1 MISLSKSKYCRA
13 FQCPKMLWMDQ
24 NMPEKAI
31 KKASDAVLANG
42 SAVGDVAMGYFGDF
56 VEVPFSLNKQEM
68 CDTTAKCMAENT
80 PVIAEASFLY
90 DNCFCSVDLLRKV
103 EDGYELIEVKSSTSV
118 HSIYLE
124 DMAYQYYVLKNCGI
138 PVVRVF
144 IMFIN
149 NKYERH
155 GALDLKQ
162 LFTLQDCTKECLDRQ
177 SDVKEKIDEIKNWLS
192 KTDEPQKDIG
202 LYCEEPYDCDYME
215 YCKEI
220 CGAKEPS
227 VFSIANLSSKKK
239 YKLFHEGIITFDDI
253 MKEHPKELSDNNL
266 LQVKMEHENAPAHI
280 DKEKIREF
288 LGTIRYPLYHLDF
301 ETFQQ
306 AVPEYDGIIPYNMI
320 PFQYS
325 LHVQRSALSKP
336 EHYEFLAKEGE
347 DPRRALAKQLC
358 EDIPTDVC
366 VLAYHSSTEI
376 GIMKKL
382 AAQFPDL
389 SAHLL
394 SICSN
399 TLDLMVPFQKKYY
412 YCKEMQGSYSI
423 KYVLPAL
430 CPNDP
435 ELDYH
440 ALDGIHNGG
449 EAMNAFAQLPNHTP
463 EEIELIRKQL
473 LAYCKLDTL
482 AMVKVLEKLYEAV
495 GLGAND

>member
-1 MISLSKSKYCRA
+1 MASLSKSKYCRG
-13 FQCPKMLWMDQ
+13 FQCPKMLWMDYY
-24 NMPEKAI
+24 MPEKAV
-31 KKASDAVLANG
+31 KKASESVLANG

-56 VEVPFSLNKQEM
+56 SEVPFSLNKQEM
-68 CDTTAKCMAENT
+68 CDTTEKLLAENT

-90 DNCFCSVDLLRKV
+90 DNCFCSVDLLRKA

-118 HSIYLE
+118 HAIYLE
-124 DMAYQYYVLKNCGI
+124 DMAYQYYVLTQCKI
-138 PVVRVF
+138 PVVRIF
-144 IMFIN
+144 NMYIN

-155 GALDLKQ
+155 GELDLKQ
-162 LFTLQDCTKECLDRQ
+162 LFILQDCTEECLSRQ
-177 SDVKEKIDEIKNWLS
+177 SDVKEKITALKDLLNKS
-192 KTDEPQKDIG
+192 DEPQKNIG
-202 LYCEEPYDCDYME
+202 MYCEEPYDCDYME
-215 YCKEI
+215 YCRGI
-220 CGAKEPS
+220 CGIKEPS
-227 VFSIANLSSKKK
+227 VFSVASLSGKKK
-239 YKLFHEGIITFDDI
+239 YKLYNDGIITFDDI
-253 MKEHPKELSDNNL
+253 MKKQPKELSDNNM
-266 LQVKMEHENAPAHI
+266 LQVKMEHTNAPARI
-280 DKEKIREF
+280 EKEKIKEF

-325 LHVQRSALSKP
+325 LHVQRSACAEP
-336 EHYEFLAKEGE
+336 EHYEFLAKEGL
-347 DPRRALAKQLC
+347 DPRRALAEQLC
-358 EDIPTDVC
+358 KDIPADVC

-394 SICSN
+394 SICNN

-449 EAMNAFAQLPNHTP
+449 EAMNAFADLPKHTP
-463 EEIELIRKQL
+463 EEIDLIRKQL
-473 LAYCKLDTL
+473 LAYCRLDTL
-482 AMVKVLEKLYEAV
+482 AMVKVLEKLYEAIK
-495 GLGAND
+495 

>member
-1 MISLSKSKYCRA
+1 MTSLSKSKYCRG
-13 FQCPKMLWMDQ
+13 FQCPKMLWMDFY
-24 NMPEKAI
+24 MPEKAV
-31 KKASDAVLANG
+31 KKASESVLANG

-56 VEVPFSLNKQEM
+56 SEVPFSLNKQEM
-68 CDTTAKCMAENT
+68 CDTTEKLLAENT
-80 PVIAEASFLY
+80 SVIAEASFLY
-90 DNCFCSVDLLRKV
+90 DNCFCSVDLLRKA

-118 HSIYLE
+118 HAIYLE
-124 DMAYQYYVLKNCGI
+124 DMAYQYYVLTQCKI

-144 IMFIN
+144 NMYIN

-155 GALDLKQ
+155 GELDLKQ
-162 LFTLQDCTKECLDRQ
+162 LFVLQDCTEECLLRQ
-177 SDVKEKIDEIKNWLS
+177 SDVKEKIAALKDLLN

-202 LYCEEPYDCDYME
+202 MYCDDPYECDYKE
-215 YCKEI
+215 YCRGV
-220 CGAKEPS
+220 CGVQEPS
-227 VFSIANLSSKKK
+227 VFSVASLSGKKK
-239 YKLFHEGIITFDDI
+239 YKLYNDGIITFDDI
-253 MKEHPKELSDNNL
+253 MKKQPKELNENNM
-266 LQVKMEHENAPAHI
+266 LQVKMEQNNSPARI
-280 DKEKIREF
+280 EKEKIKEF

-306 AVPEYDGIIPYNMI
+306 AVPEYDGVIPYNMI

-325 LHVQRSALSKP
+325 LHVQRSACAKP
-336 EHYEFLAKEGE
+336 EHYEFLAIEGL
-347 DPRRALAKQLC
+347 DPRRALAEQLC
-358 EDIPTDVC
+358 KDIPADVC

-382 AAQFPDL
+382 AVQFPDL

-394 SICSN
+394 SICKN

-449 EAMNAFAQLPNHTP
+449 EAMNAFAELPKHTP
-463 EEIELIRKQL
+463 EEIDLIRKQL

-495 GLGAND
+495 K